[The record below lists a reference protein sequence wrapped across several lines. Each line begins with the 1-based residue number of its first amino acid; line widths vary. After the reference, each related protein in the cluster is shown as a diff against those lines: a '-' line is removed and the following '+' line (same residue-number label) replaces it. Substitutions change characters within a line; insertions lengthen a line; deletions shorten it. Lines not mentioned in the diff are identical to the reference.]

1 MPKLLKTHFL
11 PPRSG
16 TIGPDDIA
24 LVTDIL
30 RASSV
35 IVAALAAGVK
45 CVRPFLEIEE
55 AVEAASHDAAPLL
68 CGERTGI
75 KVPGFDLGNS
85 PGDFTSE
92 RCQGRTAFMTT
103 TNGTRA
109 ILAATEA
116 KLVKIVAFTNMT
128 ATVESMKDFEGTVHL
143 VCSGTDG
150 YVSWEDTLACGMA
163 ADLLESSGY
172 EATDDTTRLAMAAY
186 RHELH
191 GLKITDPD
199 FRQKLGLVLRKG
211 RGGRRV
217 REIGLEKD
225 IDEVARLDDFAIL
238 CHVEADPWRIVAS

>member
-1 MPKLLKTHFL
+1 MPKRLSTHLL
-11 PPRSG
+11 PPPSG
-16 TIGPDDIA
+16 FIGHDDIA
-24 LVTDIL
+24 VVTDIL

-35 IVAALAAGVK
+35 IVAALAAGAK
-45 CVRPFLEIEE
+45 CVRPFLEIDE
-55 AVEAASHDAAPLL
+55 AFEAASHDAAPLL

-75 KVPGFDLGNS
+75 MVPGFELGNS

-92 RCQGRTAFMTT
+92 RCRGRTAFMTT

-116 KLVKIVAFTNMT
+116 TCVKILAFTNMT
-128 ATVESMKDFEGTVHL
+128 VTVESLKAFEGTVHL

-150 YVSWEDTLACGMA
+150 YASWEDTLACGMA
-163 ADLLESSGY
+163 AEMLESAGF
-172 EATDDTTRLAMAAY
+172 EAADDTTRIAIAAY
-186 RHELH
+186 LQEL
-191 GLKITDPD
+191 GGVKITSPE
-199 FRQKLGLVLRKG
+199 FRARLAQVLRKG

>member
-1 MPKLLKTHFL
+1 MTKRLRTHFL
-11 PPRSG
+11 PPQND

-24 LVTDIL
+24 VVTDIL

-35 IVAALAAGVK
+35 IVAAMAAGVK

-55 AVEAASHDAAPLL
+55 AIEAAGHDAAPLL

-85 PGDFTSE
+85 PGDFSPE
-92 RCQGRTAFMTT
+92 RCRGRTAFMTT

-109 ILAATEA
+109 ILAATSA
-116 KLVKIVAFTNMT
+116 KLVKILAFTNMT
-128 ATVESMKDFEGTVHL
+128 ATVESLKGFEGTVHL
-143 VCSGTDG
+143 ACSGTDG
-150 YVSWEDTLACGMA
+150 YVSWEDSLACGMA
-163 ADLLESSGY
+163 AELLESSGF
-172 EATDDTTRLAMAAY
+172 EATDDTTRLAISAY
-186 RHELH
+186 RHELD
-191 GLKITDPD
+191 GMKITEPD
-199 FRQKLGLVLRKG
+199 FRRKLGQVLRKG

>member
-1 MPKLLKTHFL
+1 MTKRLRTHFL
-11 PPRSG
+11 PPQKD
-16 TIGPDDIA
+16 TIRRDDIA
-24 LVTDIL
+24 VVTDIL

-45 CVRPFLEIEE
+45 CVRPFLEIDE
-55 AVEAASHDAAPLL
+55 AIEAASHDAAPLL

-92 RCQGRTAFMTT
+92 KCRGRTAFMTT

-109 ILAATEA
+109 ILAATSA
-116 KLVKIVAFTNMT
+116 KLVKILAFTNMSV
-128 ATVESMKDFEGTVHL
+128 TVKSLAECEGTVHL

-163 ADLLESSGY
+163 TELLESAGF
-172 EATDDTTRLAMAAY
+172 EAGDDTTRIAVAAY
-186 RHELH
+186 RQEL
-191 GLKITDPD
+191 GDVKITEPE
-199 FRQKLGLVLRKG
+199 FRARLAQVLRKG